1 MNLNEKH
8 LWRKNSI
15 FNYSSNWRLNR
26 RRQSSLCTLITLFIQ
41 LFSCSSL
48 LSRSAPYPS
57 IMWILTNSRISMLH
71 QIRTLKYCICITL
84 LFVFSFVFITHSSL
98 RDINRWNFTVNDHP
112 TTIYPYIAVIVDD
125 RATIQLVTAVLN
137 VLQHIPS
144 DWKVQIF
151 TLDEHWPFYQRS
163 SLASFIRSN
172 RIFMT
177 PIDFPRNNRSGDDF
191 INLCLT
197 SPSLWRRVQG
207 EKVLLFQ
214 IDSAI
219 CSNSSYKLTDF
230 LHYDFI
236 GAPWKEGGC
245 CKRWF
250 FYSNSIKN
258 TSFARKW
265 IRPISITP
273 TTWRWLVH
281 K

>member
-1 MNLNEKH
+1 
-8 LWRKNSI
+8 
-15 FNYSSNWRLNR
+15 
-26 RRQSSLCTLITLFIQ
+26 
-41 LFSCSSL
+41 
-48 LSRSAPYPS
+48 
-57 IMWILTNSRISMLH
+57 MLH
-71 QIRTLKYCICITL
+71 QIRTLKYCIYITL
-84 LFVFSFVFITHSSL
+84 LIIFSFVFITHSSL
-98 RDINRWNFTVNDHP
+98 RDITRWNFSVNEHP

-151 TLDEHWPFYQRS
+151 TLDEHWPFYQQS
-163 SLASFIRSN
+163 PLASFIRSN

-177 PIDFPRNNRSGDDF
+177 PIDFPRNNRSGADF

-197 SPSLWRRVQG
+197 SPSLWRQVQG

-245 CKRWF
+245 CNGGFSIRTRSKTLLLLESEFGRYPLHQLHEDGWF
-250 FYSNSIKN
+250 TNNLRRFGGVV
-258 TSFARKW
+258 A
-265 IRPISITP
+265 PISVAKTFSVETIYHYRP
-273 TTWRWLVH
+273 FAVH
-281 K
+281 KPYLRFLGRENMNRLCNECPETKTISTACTEK